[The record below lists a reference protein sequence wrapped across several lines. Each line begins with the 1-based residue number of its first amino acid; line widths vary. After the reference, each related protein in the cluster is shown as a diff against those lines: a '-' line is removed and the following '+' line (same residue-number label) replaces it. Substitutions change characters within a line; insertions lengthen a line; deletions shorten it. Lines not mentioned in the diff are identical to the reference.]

1 MRQARSVSIRTLS
14 QKIESVLVESS
25 CAPVRLSDKS
35 VWRLQQEW
43 RQVYAR
49 NLHAERG
56 TWTHAGFDWHV
67 FTFEHY
73 PYQRGN
79 GAWARYRALESGPF
93 VVLSAEIRTTFG
105 FSCTGKPPETLDRR
119 VDILVAP
126 PSMEWTMTFDHEALG
141 PFFATAS

>member
-1 MRQARSVSIRTLS
+1 MSVRTLS
-14 QKIESVLVESS
+14 QRIESALREAG
-25 CAPVRLSDKS
+25 CAPVRLSDNSTWKH
-35 VWRLQQEW
+35 QQEW

-56 TWTHAGFDWHV
+56 AWTHNGFDWHV

-73 PYQRGN
+73 PYQRGHA
-79 GAWARYRALESGPF
+79 AWEKYRALESGPF

-105 FSCTGKPPETLDRR
+105 FRCTGKPPDDLDRK

-126 PSMEWTMTFDHEALG
+126 PSMQWTMTFDHEAIG
-141 PFFATAS
+141 PFFATAH